1 MCVIQITTSLRN
13 AVASCILAIICG
25 VVVVRL
31 VDSRTCVSKEIIY
44 FLRIVYSCSAVPT
57 NRPRRKLINRLSLR
71 SANFM
76 LADRLR

>member
-1 MCVIQITTSLRN
+1 MCVIEVTTSLRN
-13 AVASCILAIICG
+13 AVASCILAIVC

-31 VDSRTCVSKEIIY
+31 IDRRSCVSKEIIY

-57 NRPRRKLINRLSLR
+57 NRPHRKLINRLSLR

-76 LADRLR
+76 LADRLC